1 MNCMNSL
8 LFLRDALI
16 FKSNCNVFF
25 AKFGY
30 ILQNFGKF
38 RVGPKIFVSTN
49 FSVFSSRNGR
59 TGWDI
64 NYFLFS
70 KFFRIFF
77 WGRKF
82 ETKVDFSDFAS
93 TNSIEIFVISWKF
106 CGFGARI
113 GCILPFCEERIEIGV
128 DTAEKW
134 GFENCENFC
143 SISNKETRATCLEH
157 NFSKSG
163 ILIDSSEISSILG
176 LKCRMFF
183 FQVDRFEL
191 VVYPKERDPSSA
203 SYSSL
208 W

>member
-38 RVGPKIFVSTN
+38 WVGPKIFVSTN

-77 WGRKF
+77 WGRNF
-82 ETKVDFSDFAS
+82 ETKVNFSDFGS
-93 TNSIEIFVISWKF
+93 NFSVDIFAIFRKF
-106 CGFGARI
+106 FGLGARL
-113 GCILPFCEERIEIGV
+113 GRILPFGEERIQICV

-134 GFENCENFC
+134 AFENCEIFA
-143 SISNKETRATCLEH
+143 SFPIRKRGQLVLIITSRYRHGFGRAFKL
-157 NFSKSG
+157 
-163 ILIDSSEISSILG
+163 L
-176 LKCRMFF
+176 
-183 FQVDRFEL
+183 QV
-191 VVYPKERDPSSA
+191 
-203 SYSSL
+203 
-208 W
+208 